1 MANFKL
7 TIEYDGTAYSGWQRQ
22 AEEPTVQAE
31 IERALAFMTRSTI
44 TLTGAGRTDA
54 GVHALGQAAN
64 FHCDT
69 RLGPEAFLKGLN
81 SLLPADIAIRDC
93 RRVPEDFH
101 ARFDAKSKV
110 YRYHILNRSARAAVG
125 RSYAW
130 FLHRPLD
137 LEAMRRAAEAIV
149 GRRDFK
155 AFESSG
161 SPRAHT
167 VRNVLDAGWVEGED
181 RRLTFQIEADG
192 FLRCMVRN
200 IVGTLVAVG
209 LGKLA
214 PGAVR
219 DIIDSRDRKR
229 AGAAAPGRGL
239 FLVAV
244 RYEPSP

>member
-54 GVHALGQAAN
+54 GVHALGQVAN

-167 VRNVLDAGWVEGED
+167 VRNVLDAGWMEGED

-214 PGAVR
+214 PGIVR

-239 FLVAV
+239 FLVEV
-244 RYEPSP
+244 KY

>member
-1 MANFKL
+1 MTNFKL
-7 TIEYDGTAYSGWQRQ
+7 TVEYDGTAYSGWQRQ

-31 IERALAFMTRSTI
+31 IERALASMTRSSI

-54 GVHALGQAAN
+54 GVHALGQVAN

-93 RRVPEDFH
+93 RRMPEDFH

-110 YRYHILNRSARAAVG
+110 YRYQILNRGARAAVG

-209 LGKLA
+209 LGKLE
-214 PGAVR
+214 PTVVR

-239 FLVAV
+239 FLVEV
-244 RYEPSP
+244 KY